1 MTTKKYLLLL
11 LLLPISLFAQ
21 NQNKIATFK
30 KSLAQANDQK
40 RYDLLSDLAWEYRFA
55 NPDSTLFYCKEAIV
69 LGEKLNLG
77 LGIARPYNF
86 AGVAYQYKGDKLN
99 AYQYFS
105 KALTIANNQADSIQ
119 IAHAKN
125 NLGRLFFDQG
135 LLQRAYPNF
144 VEALKLFELM
154 KDSSG
159 MAYAYQSIANLY
171 RVQKDYVQAET
182 NYLKALAIRIGEHD
196 TRDIQSAFTYL
207 GRLYQEAG
215 DLKKSTHYLLKA
227 DSASQVIKDRINQA
241 EVKTFIAENYFLEN
255 KLQDA
260 QRIFLEAF
268 DVIKKLGN
276 IRLLP
281 RCHNLYGQILLG
293 KDSVLEAK
301 TQFEKALYWA
311 KSIKELESQMEAYL
325 YLSQVAKKLS
335 NKESELTNFNNYLL
349 IRDSINDLDVARK
362 VERLQFEL
370 RIQKEEQ
377 ENEALKL
384 AQAKNEAII
393 SAQRAQNIALVVI
406 ALALLAAGTIFYNT
420 SKRRQKANLKLERKN
435 NEIVK
440 QRQEI
445 LNQNTELA
453 KTNKLLSELNHEKDT
468 LMSIVAHDLK
478 SPLNR
483 IRGLIEVI
491 RLEGGVDEN
500 KMKLIKMIEDAA
512 NGGLYLITDLL
523 DVHEIE
529 ENKGTHLEVVQLNAI
544 LIKIN
549 NTFKGLAQAKEIKL
563 AFAYSET
570 ETVYTNAEYLTR
582 ILDNLVSNAI
592 KFSKRGSEVQITVV
606 KTEQDFRISVKDNGP
621 GFTEQDKAFIFQKFK
636 RLSARPTG
644 GESSNGLGLAIVK
657 TLVDRLKGEILLES
671 EVGKGSV
678 FTIILK
684 K

>member
-1 MTTKKYLLLL
+1 MTTKKYLFLL
-11 LLLPISLFAQ
+11 LLLPLSLFAQ
-21 NQNKIATFK
+21 NQNRIATIK
-30 KSLAQANDQK
+30 KNLALTTDQE

-55 NPDSTLFYCKEAIV
+55 NPDSTLLYCKEAIA
-69 LGEKLNLG
+69 LGEKLALG
-77 LGIARPYNF
+77 LGVARPYNF

-105 KALTIANNQADSIQ
+105 KALDIATNQIDSIQ

-135 LLQRAYPNF
+135 LLQRAYPYF

-154 KDSSG
+154 NDSSG

-171 RVQKDYVQAET
+171 RVQKDYVQAEA
-182 NYLKALAIRIGEHD
+182 NYLKALAIRIREHD
-196 TRDIQSAFTYL
+196 TRNIQSAFTYL

-215 DLKKSTHYLLKA
+215 DLKKSTQYLLKA
-227 DSASQVIKDRINQA
+227 DSASQVIKDKINQA

-260 QRIFLEAF
+260 QRVFLEAF
-268 DVIKKLGN
+268 DLIKKLKN

-301 TQFEKALYWA
+301 AQFETALFWA

-325 YLSQVAKKLS
+325 YLSQVAKRLS
-335 NKESELTNFNNYLL
+335 NKELELTNYNLYLI

-393 SAQRAQNIALVVI
+393 SAQRAQNIALAVI
-406 ALALLAAGTIFYNT
+406 ALALLAAGTVFYYT
-420 SKRRQKANLKLERKN
+420 SKRRQKANLRLERKN
-435 NEIVK
+435 NEILK

-453 KTNKLLSELNHEKDT
+453 TTNKLLSDLNHEKDT

-491 RLEGGVDEN
+491 RLEGGIDEN
-500 KMKLIKMIEDAA
+500 KMKLVKMIEDAA

-529 ENKGTHLEVVQLNAI
+529 ENTTIHLETVGIATI
-544 LIKIN
+544 ISRIN

-563 AFAYSET
+563 TFNFNET
-570 ETVYTNAEYLTR
+570 ETVYSNAEYLSR

-592 KFSKRGSEVQITVV
+592 KFSKRGSEVVISTH
-606 KTEQDFRISVKDNGP
+606 KTENEFKLSVKDNGP
-621 GFTEQDKAFIFQKFK
+621 GFTQHDRLFIFQKFK

-657 TLVDRLKGEILLES
+657 TLADRLKGDIQLDS
-671 EVGKGSV
+671 EPGKGSV
-678 FTIILK
+678 FTISFK
-684 K
+684 N

>member
-1 MTTKKYLLLL
+1 MTNKKYLLILL
-11 LLLPISLFAQ
+11 FLPLSLFAQ
-21 NQNKIATFK
+21 NQKRIAAFK
-30 KSLAQANDQK
+30 KNLVLATDQN

-55 NPDSTLFYCKEAIV
+55 NPDSTLFYCKEAIA
-69 LGEKLNLG
+69 LGEKLKLG

-99 AYQYFS
+99 AYQYYN
-105 KALTIANNQADSIQ
+105 KALDIATNQVDSIQ

-171 RVQKDYVQAET
+171 RVQKDYVQAEV
-182 NYLKALAIRIGEHD
+182 NYKKALAIRIAGND
-196 TRDIQSAFTYL
+196 TRNIQSAYTYL

-215 DLKKSTHYLLKA
+215 DLRKSTQFLLKA
-227 DSASQVIKDRINQA
+227 DSASQVINDKINQA
-241 EVKTFIAENYFLEN
+241 EVKTFIAENFLLEN

-268 DVIKKLGN
+268 DVIKKFGN

-325 YLSQVAKKLS
+325 YLSQAAKKLS
-335 NKESELTNFNNYLL
+335 NKELELTNYNLYLI

-370 RIQKEEQ
+370 RIQQEEQ

-393 SAQRAQNIALVVI
+393 SAQRAQNIALLVV
-406 ALALLAAGTIFYNT
+406 ALALLGGGIFFYAN
-420 SKRRQKANLKLERKN
+420 SKKRQKANLHLERKN
-435 NEIVK
+435 IEILK

-453 KTNKLLSELNHEKDT
+453 KTNQLLSELNHEKDT

-500 KMKLIKMIEDAA
+500 KTKLIKMIEDAA

-529 ENKGTHLEVVQLNAI
+529 ENKSTHLEAVEINAI
-544 LIKIN
+544 FTRIN
-549 NTFKGLAQAKEIKL
+549 STFKGLAQAKEIKL
-563 AFAYSET
+563 IFQTDQSLVVLSNT
-570 ETVYTNAEYLTR
+570 DYLTR
-582 ILDNLVSNAI
+582 ILDNLVSNAV
-592 KFSKRGSEVQITVV
+592 KFSKRGSVVEITAVN
-606 KTEQDFRISVKDNGP
+606 TDTDFRLSVKDNGP
-621 GFTEQDKAFIFQKFK
+621 GFTEQDKSFVFQKFR

>member
-1 MTTKKYLLLL
+1 MPL
-11 LLLPISLFAQ
+11 SLFAQ
-21 NQNKIATFK
+21 NQKRIAAFK
-30 KSLAQANDQK
+30 KNLVLANDQN

-55 NPDSTLFYCKEAIV
+55 NPDSTLFYCKEAIA
-69 LGEKLNLG
+69 LGEKLKLG

-99 AYQYFS
+99 AYQYYN
-105 KALTIANNQADSIQ
+105 KALDISTNQVDSIQ

-171 RVQKDYVQAET
+171 RVQKDYVQAEV
-182 NYLKALAIRIGEHD
+182 NYKKALAIRIAEND
-196 TRDIQSAFTYL
+196 TRNIQSAYTYL

-215 DLKKSTHYLLKA
+215 DLKKSTQFLLKA
-227 DSASQVIKDRINQA
+227 DSASQVINDKINQA
-241 EVKTFIAENYFLEN
+241 EVKTFIAENFLLEN
-255 KLQDA
+255 KLLDA

-325 YLSQVAKKLS
+325 YLSQAAKKLS
-335 NKESELTNFNNYLL
+335 NKELELTNYNLYLI

-370 RIQKEEQ
+370 RIQQEEQ

-393 SAQRAQNIALVVI
+393 SAQRAQNIALLVV
-406 ALALLAAGTIFYNT
+406 ALALLGGGIFFYAN
-420 SKRRQKANLKLERKN
+420 SK
-435 NEIVK
+435 
-440 QRQEI
+440 
-445 LNQNTELA
+445 
-453 KTNKLLSELNHEKDT
+453 
-468 LMSIVAHDLK
+468 
-478 SPLNR
+478 
-483 IRGLIEVI
+483 
-491 RLEGGVDEN
+491 
-500 KMKLIKMIEDAA
+500 
-512 NGGLYLITDLL
+512 
-523 DVHEIE
+523 
-529 ENKGTHLEVVQLNAI
+529 
-544 LIKIN
+544 
-549 NTFKGLAQAKEIKL
+549 
-563 AFAYSET
+563 
-570 ETVYTNAEYLTR
+570 
-582 ILDNLVSNAI
+582 
-592 KFSKRGSEVQITVV
+592 KR
-606 KTEQDFRISVKDNGP
+606 
-621 GFTEQDKAFIFQKFK
+621 
-636 RLSARPTG
+636 
-644 GESSNGLGLAIVK
+644 
-657 TLVDRLKGEILLES
+657 
-671 EVGKGSV
+671 
-678 FTIILK
+678 
-684 K
+684 